1 MILLRSGTSAAVL
14 PPIWL
19 ARARV
24 AKKVTQSP
32 SEEEALA
39 HHSLEKGPLRRS
51 SIYGS
56 PAGAP
61 LK

>member
-32 SEEEALA
+32 SEEAALA

-51 SIYGS
+51 SI
-56 PAGAP
+56 AAP
-61 LK
+61 DRRPR